1 MNENIGMTSPSKE
14 KDNNSIKV
22 LSYNLRM
29 DNPDD
34 PHVWAERKA
43 VAFNLIREVNP
54 DLIGLQEAQEHMF
67 KDVKEEFEESY
78 YIFGEPRSLEE
89 GTEATPVLAKKD
101 RFNVLY
107 EHSFM
112 LSETPD
118 VKYSRGWDGDLER
131 IASFFILED
140 KVDMQAF
147 VFFNTHFDHAGV
159 EARVNSSFLMSQI
172 IESYHF
178 QGLESI
184 LTGDFNA
191 TPDLDDIK
199 GLLDNPE
206 LNNSFDSMTSEE
218 QENSLSFHVYKG
230 EVEGMP
236 IDHIFVSKPWSLRN
250 VKLERFSENGIYPSD
265 HYPISAEVHKG

>member
-1 MNENIGMTSPSKE
+1 MIE
-14 KDNNSIKV
+14 KLNGSCSANAQCANTIKV

-67 KDVKEEFEESY
+67 NDVKEELSDTYF
-78 YIFGEPRSLEE
+78 IFGEARSLEE
-89 GTEATPVLAKKD
+89 GTEATPVLAKKN

-118 VKYSRGWDGDLER
+118 IKYSKGWDGDLER

-159 EARVNSSFLMSQI
+159 EARINASLLMSQI

-178 QGLESI
+178 QGLESV

-199 GLLDNPE
+199 GLLENPE
-206 LNNSFDSMTSEE
+206 LNNSFASMTNEE
-218 QENSLSFHVYKG
+218 QHNSLSFHGFKG
-230 EVEGMP
+230 KIEGTP
-236 IDHIFVSKPWSLRN
+236 IDHIFVSKPWFLKN

-265 HYPISAEVHKG
+265 HYPISAEIIKG

>member
-1 MNENIGMTSPSKE
+1 MSENLNGTCSANERCTNT
-14 KDNNSIKV
+14 IKV

-29 DNPDD
+29 DNPED

-43 VAFNLIREVNP
+43 VAFDLIREVNP

-67 KDVKEEFEESY
+67 NDVKEELSDTYF
-78 YIFGEPRSLEE
+78 IFGEPRSLEE

-118 VKYSRGWDGDLER
+118 VKYSKGWDGDLER

-140 KVDMQAF
+140 KVDMQPF
-147 VFFNTHFDHAGV
+147 VFLNTHFDHAGV
-159 EARVNSSFLMSQI
+159 EARVNASFLMNQI

-178 QGLESI
+178 QGLESV
-184 LTGDFNA
+184 LTGDFNT

-199 GLLDNPE
+199 GLLENPE
-206 LNNSFDSMTSEE
+206 LNNSFASMTNEE
-218 QENSLSFHVYKG
+218 QHNSLSFHGFRG
-230 EVEGMP
+230 EIEGTP
-236 IDHIFVSKPWSLRN
+236 IDHIFVSKPWALKN

-265 HYPISAEVHKG
+265 HYPISAEIHKG

>member
-1 MNENIGMTSPSKE
+1 MSENLNGTCTS
-14 KDNNSIKV
+14 NRQCVNTIKV

-34 PHVWAERKA
+34 PYVWSERKA
-43 VAFNLIREVNP
+43 VAFDLIREVNP

-67 KDVKEEFEESY
+67 NDVKEELSDTYF
-78 YIFGEPRSLEE
+78 IFGEPRSLEE

-118 VKYSRGWDGDLER
+118 IKYSKGWDGDLER
-131 IASFFILED
+131 IASFFILEG
-140 KVDMQAF
+140 KVDMQSF
-147 VFFNTHFDHAGV
+147 VFLNTHFDHAGV
-159 EARVNSSFLMSQI
+159 EARINASLLMSQI

-178 QGLESI
+178 QGLESV

-206 LNNSFDSMTSEE
+206 LNNSFASMTNEE
-218 QENSLSFHVYKG
+218 QHNSLSFHGFKG
-230 EVEGMP
+230 EIEGTP
-236 IDHIFVSKPWSLRN
+236 IDHIFVSKPWSLKN
-250 VKLERFSENGIYPSD
+250 VKLERFSKNGIYPSD
-265 HYPISAEVHKG
+265 HYPISADIIKG

>member
-1 MNENIGMTSPSKE
+1 MIE
-14 KDNNSIKV
+14 KLNGSCSANAQCANTIKV

-67 KDVKEEFEESY
+67 NDVKEELSDTYF
-78 YIFGEPRSLEE
+78 IFGEARSLEE
-89 GTEATPVLAKKD
+89 GTEATPVLAKKN

-118 VKYSRGWDGDLER
+118 IKYSKGWDGDLER

-159 EARVNSSFLMSQI
+159 EARINASLLMSQI

-178 QGLESI
+178 QGLESV

-199 GLLDNPE
+199 GLLENPE
-206 LNNSFDSMTSEE
+206 LNNSFASMTNEE
-218 QENSLSFHVYKG
+218 QHNSLSFHGFKG
-230 EVEGMP
+230 KIEGTP
-236 IDHIFVSKPWSLRN
+236 IDHIFVSNPWSLKN

-265 HYPISAEVHKG
+265 HYPISAEIIKG